1 MKKKILLI
9 PFAVLLLSAMM
20 APALAQAGLIGVQV
34 GDWFKY
40 EAKVPFYE
48 SEGPFPPPLSPLNLF
63 EN

>member
-1 MKKKILLI
+1 
-9 PFAVLLLSAMM
+9 MM